1 MDKFDFYKK
10 RDLGMYIADTFN
22 FFKVYAKDFSKNFLI
37 INGAAIATLIILVTF
52 LVATNFPSIGMA
64 VMQQD
69 FSIIAD
75 IMWMAFFL
83 FLLVFLVMV
92 FVSCFPVAYAQL
104 VEESPTRNRFSPSE
118 LLPLIKN
125 AFGRMLLFGL
135 ISIFIVFIP
144 SGLMY
149 ALVANVLS
157 SIPGLGGLLTLVW
170 QYAFQI
176 FMTLFMW
183 QAMLLYVKDKE
194 DYFVSLSEGF
204 AILKEQFWHKMGA
217 TAVMSIIV
225 AVLMV
230 VLLIVPYIFTLMGL
244 MMGSSDSILNII
256 LIGSMWVVF
265 GIMLFIIS
273 NLTNFLQL
281 IIHYS
286 SKSNKKTY
294 TEIDEIGRKLNE

>member
-1 MDKFDFYKK
+1 
-10 RDLGMYIADTFN
+10 
-22 FFKVYAKDFSKNFLI
+22 
-37 INGAAIATLIILVTF
+37 
-52 LVATNFPSIGMA
+52 
-64 VMQQD
+64 
-69 FSIIAD
+69 
-75 IMWMAFFL
+75 
-83 FLLVFLVMV
+83 
-92 FVSCFPVAYAQL
+92 
-104 VEESPTRNRFSPSE
+104 
-118 LLPLIKN
+118 
-125 AFGRMLLFGL
+125 
-135 ISIFIVFIP
+135 
-144 SGLMY
+144 
-149 ALVANVLS
+149 
-157 SIPGLGGLLTLVW
+157 
-170 QYAFQI
+170 
-176 FMTLFMW
+176 MW